1 MTTTLNLELHVWIEN
16 PDPTLTTDQHFA
28 LLNSMGS
35 ILTDRY
41 PLKFEVVEVPEGNVI
56 TRGPFKGADLIVG
69 DALYESGAIVT
80 IRVIDETPLGGRSGS
95 ERIREV
101 KLSDGTY
108 KIIYRDVDY
117 TLALP
122 RIV

>member
-41 PLKFEVVEVPEGNVI
+41 PLKFEVVEVPADKTL

-69 DALYESGAIVT
+69 DALYEAGAIVE

-95 ERIREV
+95 ERLREV
-101 KLSDGTY
+101 KLSDGSY

-122 RIV
+122 RNA

>member
-1 MTTTLNLELHVWIEN
+1 MTTTLNLELRVWIEN
-16 PDPTLTTDQHFA
+16 PDPTLTNDQHFA
-28 LLNSMGS
+28 LLSSMGS

-41 PLKFEVVEVPEGNVI
+41 PLKFEVVEVPDGKVI
-56 TRGPFKGADLIVG
+56 TRGPFKGEDLIVG
-69 DALYESGAIVT
+69 DALYEAGAIVT
-80 IRVIDETPLGGRSGS
+80 IRVIDEAPLGGRSGS
-95 ERIREV
+95 ERLREV

-122 RIV
+122 RLV